1 MCLYIRFLLH
11 WKKVNLHFRITNK
24 WRKRLAV
31 KQGVGAQRVF
41 SPQPLQNTA
50 QDYQAGEGEQP
61 GFSFSYETE

>member
-11 WKKVNLHFRITNK
+11 WKKVNLHFRISYK

-31 KQGVGAQRVF
+31 NQGVGTQGIF
-41 SPQPLQNTA
+41 SPQPRQNTA

-61 GFSFSYETE
+61 GCSCS